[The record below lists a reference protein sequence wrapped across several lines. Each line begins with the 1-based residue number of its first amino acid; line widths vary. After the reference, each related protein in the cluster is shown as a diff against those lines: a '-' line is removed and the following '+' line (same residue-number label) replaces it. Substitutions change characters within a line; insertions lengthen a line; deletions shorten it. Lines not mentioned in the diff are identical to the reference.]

1 MPFCRLRLPARNPFS
16 PPTTCAVLPPQ
27 PAPPTPLTPL
37 RAPSPPPSRPP
48 PTLSPDPPRQPP
60 SAAHDP
66 PDELAPGSALQGS
79 GSGRRLSGTPSSA
92 PWANRVRSRRR
103 KPSSSTPGTVRGAP
117 PPRCTLGRLRRL
129 PVTPQPQAS
138 DRHRL
143 PQQPAN
149 CSTTTSPLIDWA
161 HALNNSRSHWL
172 RRGLG
177 PPPAPPPR
185 CAAERFRPGARE
197 KTGLPYPSP
206 PRRRLARSASG
217 LAKRGTHTIT
227 HYQLPGSSL
236 RSSLP
241 CLGSFAPGPERL
253 YDLLRFPAVRNSG
266 RQRVRFRLA
275 PAGRLN
281 VECLERSDC
290 CQVI

>member
-1 MPFCRLRLPARNPFS
+1 MQEIPS
-16 PPTTCAVLPPQ
+16 
-27 PAPPTPLTPL
+27 APPPPVPCSRLSP
-37 RAPSPPPSRPP
+37 RHRHPSRPCEPHHHPPSRPP
-48 PTLSPDPPRQPP
+48 PTLSPDPPRQLTTLPTSWLPGPP
-60 SAAHDP
+60 CRARGPAAASPAHLRQLPGLTASAAGEESP
-66 PDELAPGSALQGS
+66 PP
-79 GSGRRLSGTPSSA
+79 P
-92 PWANRVRSRRR
+92 
-103 KPSSSTPGTVRGAP
+103 STPGTERGAP

-177 PPPAPPPR
+177 PPP
-185 CAAERFRPGARE
+185 
-197 KTGLPYPSP
+197 PSP
-206 PRRRLARSASG
+206 TPSVRRRKIPPGSQGKNTASLPFSSSVPPSPVG
-217 LAKRGTHTIT
+217 FRAGKAWDTHAIT

-241 CLGSFAPGPERL
+241 CLGSFAPGPERW